1 MMFVWET
8 LYGSFT
14 AFIFVLCRVTGIFTF
29 NPIFARNNTPSN
41 IKAFMSIV
49 LAVIMTASMGG
60 QTAVPEF
67 TGVIGFAFIV
77 VKELFIGIVFGFFTN
92 LILTVLLYA
101 GEIMDTEV
109 GLGMAKAY
117 DPATGVTIPVF
128 GNYYYY
134 MFVLCFFVS
143 GCHLSYIKLFKLSY
157 ETIPLGYTFT
167 DNTINLALIIVM
179 YMGTIMELALKFA
192 MPLLAAELIVEF
204 CMGIIMKAVP
214 TIQIF
219 VLNIQLKLI
228 VGFVV
233 IIAAAGPFSEFID
246 KLFGYLWTNLDAA
259 VTHFV

>member
-1 MMFVWET
+1 MFVWDT
-8 LYGSFT
+8 LYTNFT
-14 AFIFVLCRVTGIFTF
+14 GFILVLCRTTGIFTF
-29 NPIFARNNTPSN
+29 NPIFSRNNTPNN

-49 LAVIMTASMGG
+49 LAVVMSASMGS
-60 QTAVPEF
+60 TAAPEF
-67 TGVIGFAFIV
+67 NGVIGFAFIIIR
-77 VKELFIGIVFGFFTN
+77 ELFIGIVFGFFTN

-117 DPATGVTIPVF
+117 DPGTGVTMPVF

-134 MFVLCFFVS
+134 MFVLYFFITES
-143 GCHLSYIKLFKLSY
+143 HLAYIRLFKLSY
-157 ETIPLGYTFT
+157 DMVPIGYGFT
-167 DNTINLALIIVM
+167 DNTLDLALIIVM
-179 YMGTIMELALKFA
+179 YFGTVLELALKFA
-192 MPLLAAELIVEF
+192 MPLLAVELIVEV

-228 VGFVV
+228 IGFIT
-233 IIAAAGPFSEFID
+233 IIAAAKPMSEFID
-246 KLFGYLWTNLDAA
+246 KLFGFLWENLNTA